1 MESLNDLFLVLVKL
15 VDVME
20 IQRECLKLVFALGYI
35 LEVVYFFFDSI
46 VQYSNLGDID
56 LNVGVVNSRLLFVF
70 VKWLF
75 NDRKLLIV
83 VIKINGNGFVVVI
96 KISLLCELEVNY
108 VSFGY
113 SIFIL
118 VQDELLESY
127 LNFIFVLSVVCGVI
141 DVEFVCGQFLYL
153 VIM

>member
-20 IQRECLKLVFALGYI
+20 IQRECLKLVFVLGYI

-56 LNVGVVNSRLLFVF
+56 LNVGVVNLRLLFVF

>member
-20 IQRECLKLVFALGYI
+20 IQRECLKLVFVLGYI

-56 LNVGVVNSRLLFVF
+56 LNVGVVNLRLLLVF

>member
-20 IQRECLKLVFALGYI
+20 IQRECLKLVFVLGYI

-46 VQYSNLGDID
+46 VQYLNLGDID
-56 LNVGVVNSRLLFVF
+56 LNVGVVNLRLLFVF

-118 VQDELLESY
+118 VQDELIESY

>member
-20 IQRECLKLVFALGYI
+20 IQRECLKLVFVLGYI

-56 LNVGVVNSRLLFVF
+56 LNVGVVNLRLLFVF

-118 VQDELLESY
+118 VQDELIESY